1 MISGFRSASVVFDDY
16 PEIPTTKDNAHRRR
30 LGKGIS
36 PRLGFEPD
44 MLFSAKKDVFLSNTA
59 NKQSIINVISTK
71 HKKAGC
77 YVIHS
82 NDDADV
88 GIVKLAVQ
96 SSLNTQQL

>member
-16 PEIPTTKDNAHRRR
+16 PEIPTIKDNARKRR

-36 PRLGFEPD
+36 PD
-44 MLFSAKKDVFLSNTA
+44 MLFQVKKDVFLSNTA
-59 NKQSIINVISTK
+59 NKQSIINVISTE